1 MATALQR
8 RPLRRRVQARVM
20 NLLNIPMR
28 RILGL
33 PFATPLGRRLMLV
46 HIIGRKT
53 GRLYRQPV
61 SYMKDGQTLLTP
73 GGGRWKLNLHPDQQ
87 VRIRLR
93 GQDVWATPEIIS
105 DNDAVNSDLTKMAAA
120 NPRMKS
126 FIGIPQEPSGR
137 FDEQRLKQAVD
148 YGFRVVR
155 WHLDT

>member
-1 MATALQR
+1 MD
-8 RPLRRRVQARVM
+8 
-20 NLLNIPMR
+20 LLNIPMR

-46 HIIGRKT
+46 HIISRKT

-87 VRIRLR
+87 ERIRLR
-93 GQDVWATPEIIS
+93 GQDVWARPEIIS
-105 DNDAVNSDLTKMAAA
+105 DNDAVNGDLTKMAAA

-137 FDEQRLKQAVD
+137 FDRQRLKQAVD